1 MDYPIHAEKALL
13 CFYQTLTRLSQG
25 KPERRAML
33 RQFKRHLKE
42 SARRTA
48 WPTAMGLVALL
59 LFSAAGATHILRDQE
74 SRSVDEQGNIYQS
87 GRSVGWAVGA
97 RISRKEAAAV
107 EFEEI
112 LNAAK
117 LAHGAEFQ
125 YGGYVL
131 KIFQIRQVEYV
142 PSGHA
147 KLETKLLK
155 VVAKI
160 Q

>member
-1 MDYPIHAEKALL
+1 MVK
-13 CFYQTLTRLSQG
+13 
-25 KPERRAML
+25 
-33 RQFKRHLKE
+33 QFKQHLKE
-42 SARRTA
+42 SARRTV

-59 LFSAAGATHILRDQE
+59 LFSAAGATHILREQE
-74 SRSVDEQGNIYQS
+74 SRSVDEQGNVYQS
-87 GRSVGWAVGA
+87 GRIVGWAAGA
-97 RISRKEAAAV
+97 RFSRKEATAV

-112 LNAAK
+112 QNAGK

-125 YGGYVL
+125 FGGYVL
-131 KIFQIRQVEYV
+131 KIQQIRQVEYV

>member
-1 MDYPIHAEKALL
+1 MVK
-13 CFYQTLTRLSQG
+13 
-25 KPERRAML
+25 
-33 RQFKRHLKE
+33 QFKQHLRE
-42 SARRTA
+42 SARRTV

-59 LFSAAGATHILRDQE
+59 LFSAAGATHILREQE
-74 SRSVDEQGNIYQS
+74 SRSVEEQGSIYQS
-87 GRSVGWAVGA
+87 GRTVGWAVGA
-97 RISRKEAAAV
+97 SFSRKEASTV

-112 LNAAK
+112 LNAAR
-117 LAHGAEFQ
+117 LAHGSEFQ

-131 KIFQIRQVEYV
+131 KILRIRQVEYV
-142 PSGHA
+142 SSGHA